1 MGTSL
6 EEILESDWTLAAIK
20 RREEERLKGERA
32 PSPTD
37 VEAAP
42 ARPARDLSGDNWI
55 AEAYRRRQE
64 EERKKAASQL
74 PRGGRADAADR
85 EVPVD
90 NWLIEG
96 FKRHQEEEKR
106 REAIPPLDEPAA
118 VPDDRSTLDLDSS
131 ASQEGVAAEQ
141 LSLSADLPG
150 QLPAP
155 GADADDEAPVGGAAP
170 LAVPPGEAALDRRQG
185 RAARWTTI
193 AGLLAVGGVISY
205 IGLKA
210 ALWSPPESS
219 RVFDRG
225 DAPGAAPP
233 AKLEDAAPGASQSVE
248 TSAPSK
254 TGPEQK
260 EESAPTDGPAA
271 HPRDVEPPT
280 ASDALTGPAPASQA
294 PEKSEPNPATPRA
307 EEDSKAQA
315 PSAKPSEKAVQ
326 ENGAA
331 PEALPPA
338 SLPRPATG
346 AAPPEKK
353 PNAEPAAVA
362 PERAREQVKPEHE
375 QNASETKRRSNV
387 DAKPKQQAKEKNA
400 GRHAG
405 RKADGLTTFL
415 KRTANSVR
423 KFFGRL
429 GERQ

>member
-1 MGTSL
+1 VGKSL
-6 EEILESDWTLAAIK
+6 EKILESDWTLAAVK

-32 PSPTD
+32 PAPTD
-37 VEAAP
+37 IEVAP
-42 ARPARDLSGDNWI
+42 ARPARDLSGNNWI
-55 AEAYRRRQE
+55 AEAFRRRQE
-64 EERKKAASQL
+64 EERRKAASQL
-74 PRGGRADAADR
+74 SRGGGRADAADR

-96 FKRHQEEEKR
+96 FKRHQEEERR
-106 REAIPPLDEPAA
+106 REAIPPLDESAA
-118 VPDDRSTLDLDSS
+118 VPDHRSTLDLEPS
-131 ASQEGVAAEQ
+131 ASQDVVAAMQ
-141 LSLSADLPG
+141 VSLSSDLAG
-150 QLPAP
+150 RLLAP
-155 GADADDEAPVGGAAP
+155 DAEDEAPVGGAAP
-170 LAVPPGEAALDRRQG
+170 LAAPLDGAAIDRRQG

-193 AGLLAVGGVISY
+193 AGLLAVGGVIAY
-205 IGLKA
+205 IGLKT

-219 RVFDRG
+219 RGFDRG

-254 TGPEQK
+254 TEPEKK

-271 HPRDVEPPT
+271 HPSEAEPP
-280 ASDALTGPAPASQA
+280 ASSDALTGPAPASQA
-294 PEKSEPNPATPRA
+294 PEKSEPHPATPRA

-315 PSAKPSEKAVQ
+315 PSAEPSDKAVQ

-338 SLPRPATG
+338 PLPRPATG

-362 PERAREQVKPEHE
+362 PERAREQIKPEHE

>member
-1 MGTSL
+1 MGKSL
-6 EEILESDWTLAAIK
+6 EKILESDWTLAAVK

-32 PSPTD
+32 PAPTD
-37 VEAAP
+37 IEGAP
-42 ARPARDLSGDNWI
+42 ARPARDLSGNNWI
-55 AEAYRRRQE
+55 AEAFRRRQE
-64 EERKKAASQL
+64 EERRKAASQL
-74 PRGGRADAADR
+74 SRGGGRADAADR

-96 FKRHQEEEKR
+96 FKRHQEEERR
-106 REAIPPLDEPAA
+106 REAIPPLDESAA
-118 VPDDRSTLDLDSS
+118 VPDDGSTLDLEPS
-131 ASQEGVAAEQ
+131 ASQDVVAANQ
-141 LSLSADLPG
+141 VRLSSDLAG
-150 QLPAP
+150 RLLAP
-155 GADADDEAPVGGAAP
+155 DADDEAPVEGTAPLAAP
-170 LAVPPGEAALDRRQG
+170 LDGAAIDRRQG

-193 AGLLAVGGVISY
+193 AGLLAVGGVIAY
-205 IGLKA
+205 VGLKTA
-210 ALWSPPESS
+210 PWSPAESS
-219 RVFDRG
+219 RGFDRG

-254 TGPEQK
+254 TEPEKK

-271 HPRDVEPPT
+271 HPSEAEPP
-280 ASDALTGPAPASQA
+280 ASSDALTGPAPASQA
-294 PEKSEPNPATPRA
+294 PEKSESNPAAPRA

-315 PSAKPSEKAVQ
+315 PSAEPSDKAVQ
-326 ENGAA
+326 ENGAP

-362 PERAREQVKPEHE
+362 PERAREQIKPEHE